1 MYNYAIVRKPG
12 ENFSQ
17 GITTSDMGKPD
28 FKLALKQHDAYCE
41 ILRKCG
47 VDLIV
52 LETESEYPDCCF
64 VEDTALLT
72 EKIAV
77 ITRPGAETRRG
88 EIESIEKIVIEY
100 KKIERIEAPGT
111 LDGGDI
117 IRMEDHFL
125 IGISDRTN
133 EKGGRQLDKILSEY
147 GYTATPVRV
156 KGGLHLKS
164 GLNYIGENT
173 FLAIEQFSQ
182 LDELQEYTLIPIDE
196 DESYAANSLHVND
209 YLLIPKGFPK
219 MKERIKAAG
228 FNFIEVETTEFQ
240 KMDGGLTC
248 LSLLF

>member
-17 GITTSDMGKPD
+17 GITTSDLGKPD

-52 LETESEYPDCCF
+52 LETDSLYADGCF
-64 VEDTALLT
+64 VEDTAVLT

-77 ITRPGAETRRG
+77 ITRPGAEKRRG

-117 IRMEDHFL
+117 IRAEDHFL

-147 GYTATPVRV
+147 EYTAAPVMV

-164 GLNYIGENT
+164 GLNYIGDNT

-182 LDELQEYTLIPIDE
+182 LDELREYTIIPIDE
-196 DESYAANSLHVND
+196 DESYAANSLRVND

-228 FNFIEVETTEFQ
+228 FNFIEVEITEFQ